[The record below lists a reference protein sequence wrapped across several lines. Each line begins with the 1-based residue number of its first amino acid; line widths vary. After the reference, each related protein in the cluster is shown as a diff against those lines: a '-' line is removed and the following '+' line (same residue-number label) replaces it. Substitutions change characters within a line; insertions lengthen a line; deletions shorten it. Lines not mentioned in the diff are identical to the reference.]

1 MTDSIRIF
9 VVDDHAVVRLG
20 LRTML
25 ESEPGISVVGMASS
39 GAEAIEAVPKLLP
52 DVVLTDLRMAG
63 MSGEAMV
70 TELRRICPN
79 VRYAVLT
86 NYHSDEDVFRALKAG
101 AMAYIL
107 KSAPLEQVIE
117 AIRIVHAG
125 GRSVPPHIAQQL
137 VDRVA
142 RAPLSTRELEILKLV
157 ARGMK
162 NREIAD
168 RLYISENTVRNHVIS
183 CLEKLDVRDRTEA
196 TAVAIRQGL
205 VQLDET

>member
-20 LRTML
+20 LQTML
-25 ESEPGISVVGMASS
+25 ESEPGISVIGMASS
-39 GAEAIEAVPKLLP
+39 GTEAIDAVPRLLP
-52 DVVLTDLRMAG
+52 DIVLTDLRMAG
-63 MSGEAMV
+63 MSGETMV
-70 TELRRICPN
+70 AELRRLCPS
-79 VRYAVLT
+79 VRCAVLT
-86 NYHSDEDVFRALKAG
+86 NYHSDEDVFRALRAG

-107 KSAPLEQVIE
+107 KSAPLEQVME
-117 AIRIVHAG
+117 AIRTVHAG

-137 VDRVA
+137 MDRVA
-142 RAPLSTRELEILKLV
+142 RSPLSARELEILQFV
-157 ARGMK
+157 ARGLK

-183 CLEKLDVRDRTEA
+183 CLEKLGVRDRTEA

>member
-1 MTDSIRIF
+1 MTIPIRIF

-25 ESEPGISVVGMASS
+25 ESEPGISVIGMASS
-39 GAEAIEAVPKLLP
+39 ATEAIEIVPKLLP

-63 MSGEAMV
+63 MNGETMV
-70 TELRRICPN
+70 AELHHLCPN
-79 VRYAVLT
+79 VRCAVLT
-86 NYHSDEDVFRALKAG
+86 NYHSDEDVFRALRAG

-117 AIRIVHAG
+117 AIRTVHAG

-142 RAPLSTRELEILKLV
+142 RNPLSARELEILRLV
-157 ARGMK
+157 ARGLK

-183 CLEKLDVRDRTEA
+183 CLEKLGVRDRTEA

-205 VQLDET
+205 VQLEEI

>member
-1 MTDSIRIF
+1 MTIPIRIF

-25 ESEPGISVVGMASS
+25 ESEPGISVIGMASS
-39 GAEAIEAVPKLLP
+39 ATEAIEIVPKLLP
-52 DVVLTDLRMAG
+52 DVVLTDLRMVG
-63 MSGEAMV
+63 MNGETMV
-70 TELRRICPN
+70 AELHHLCPN
-79 VRYAVLT
+79 VRCAVLT
-86 NYHSDEDVFRALKAG
+86 NYHSDEDVFRALRAG

-142 RAPLSTRELEILKLV
+142 RNPLSARELEILRLV
-157 ARGMK
+157 ARGLK

-183 CLEKLDVRDRTEA
+183 CLEKLGVRDRTEA

-205 VQLDET
+205 VQLEEI

>member
-25 ESEPGISVVGMASS
+25 ESEPGISVVGIASS

-52 DVVLTDLRMAG
+52 NVVLTDLRMAG

-70 TELRRICPN
+70 AELRRICPH

-142 RAPLSTRELEILKLV
+142 RSPLSTRELEILWLV
-157 ARGMK
+157 ACGMK
-162 NREIAD
+162 NREIAN
-168 RLYISENTVRNHVIS
+168 RLYVSENTVRNHVIS

-196 TAVAIRQGL
+196 TAVAIRPGL